1 MVPNALTEVDIA
13 VIHVNYAL
21 EAGFHPVED
30 ALAIEDADSPY
41 VNILVVKEGNE
52 NDPAV
57 QALVEALHSEDVRAF
72 IEEKYAGA
80 VVPAF

>member
-1 MVPNALTEVDIA
+1 M
-13 VIHVNYAL
+13 
-21 EAGFHPVED
+21 
-30 ALAIEDADSPY
+30 
-41 VNILVVKEGNE
+41 NILVVKEGNE

>member
-1 MVPNALTEVDIA
+1 MVPNALSEVDIA
-13 VIHVNYAL
+13 VINVNYAL
-21 EAGFHPVED
+21 EAGFNPVED
-30 ALAIEDADSPY
+30 ALAIEDANSPY

-52 NDPAV
+52 NNAAV